1 MCLKKMSIKSASPFA
16 PKELFIP
23 CGNCTECRQVYRTGW
38 RIRLQNDLE
47 HYNKKKGWK
56 IGFFTLTYNSTSLP
70 FLPSHLLINPSDVVP
85 CFDRF
90 DARSFIDNLRKWLW
104 KHYKITNV
112 RYLIASEYGENTR
125 RPHYHGLICWPATPY
140 KYTNSKGKTIETI
153 LLDPQCMHAKIQE
166 LWSENGFTFP
176 EKYDGSGY
184 YDKSPFEVQAP
195 PAGVANYA
203 SKYCVKDLA
212 FIESIEKKVIDMHSK
227 ELRQYKGFHIQSK
240 SLGLD
245 YIENLTEKEK
255 LELVRDG
262 IFTAGQAENC
272 PLPLYYKKKILFNPY
287 YIIDEKTGKRLV
299 RQEASDFLL
308 KNYKIIFEKKVDFYK
323 STFDLVRSVDF
334 QHIIKDETEKRIISN
349 ISISSHDLAIYYVA
363 FYGTK
368 LNHLT
373 CRPADAWLSRYIQNC
388 DKLPYFDNGD
398 LPSKFRF
405 DYYIQILFQQLESET
420 ETTKKIYEEREKN
433 RIQDFHNNTNHIGE
447 NEC

>member
-1 MCLKKMSIKSASPFA
+1 MCLKKMSINSSSPFA

-23 CGNCTECRQVYRTGW
+23 CGNCTECRQIYRTGW
-38 RIRLQNDLE
+38 RIRLQHDLE
-47 HYNKKKGWK
+47 TYVKKGWK
-56 IGFFTLTYNSTSLP
+56 IGFFTLTYCASSLP
-70 FLPSHLLINPSDVVP
+70 SIPSHLLRNPEDVIP
-85 CFDRF
+85 CFDRVH
-90 DARSFIDNLRKWLW
+90 ARSFIDNLRKWLW
-104 KHYKITNV
+104 KHFNITNI

-125 RPHYHGLICWPATPY
+125 RPHYHGIICWPSTSY
-140 KYTNSKGKTIETI
+140 NFTDSKGKIKTSLPLSPEA
-153 LLDPQCMHAKIQE
+153 LHAQLTKT
-166 LWSENGFTFP
+166 WSHGFTFP

-262 IFTAGQAENC
+262 IFTVGQSENC

-287 YIIDEKTGKRLV
+287 YIIDPATGKRLV

-308 KNYKIIFEKKVDFYK
+308 KYYKTIFEKKVDFYK
-323 STFDLVRSVDF
+323 STFDLVRSADY
-334 QHIIKDETEKRIISN
+334 QHLIKDEIAQKIIKDIPINTR
-349 ISISSHDLAIYYVA
+349 DLAIYYVA
-363 FYGTK
+363 FYGTT

-373 CRPADAWLSRYIQNC
+373 TRPADAWLSRYIQNC
-388 DKLPYFDNGD
+388 DKLPHYDNGD
-398 LPSKFRF
+398 LPSKFQF
-405 DYYIQILFQQLESET
+405 DFYINALFQQLENET
-420 ETTKKIYEEREKN
+420 ETIKKIYEEREKN
-433 RIQDFHNNTNHIGE
+433 RLQDFHNNYNHVGE
-447 NEC
+447 

>member
-1 MCLKKMSIKSASPFA
+1 MSINSSSPFA

-47 HYNKKKGWK
+47 HYNTKKGWK
-56 IGFFTLTYNSTSLP
+56 IGFFTLTYSPSSLP
-70 FLPSHLLINPSDVVP
+70 SIPSHLTKNTDDLIP
-85 CFDRF
+85 CFDRVH
-90 DARSFIDNLRKWLW
+90 ARTFIDNLRKWLW
-104 KHYKITNV
+104 KHYKITNI

-125 RPHYHGLICWPATPY
+125 RPHYHGLVCWPATPY
-140 KYTNSKGKTIETI
+140 KYTNSKGKIIETI
-153 LLDPQCMHAKIQE
+153 SLDPQALHAKIQE

-184 YDKSPFEVQAP
+184 YDKSPFEVLAP

-212 FIESIEKKVIDMHSK
+212 FIESIEKKVIDMHDK
-227 ELRQYKGFHIQSK
+227 NLRRYKGFHIQSK

-308 KNYKIIFEKKVDFYK
+308 KHYQTIFSKKVDFYK
-323 STFDLVRSVDF
+323 STFDLVRSVDY
-334 QHIIKDETEKRIISN
+334 QNIIKDQTTKRIIQD
-349 ISISSHDLAIYYVA
+349 IEIKSHDLAIYYVA
-363 FYGTK
+363 FYGTT

-373 CRPADAWLSRYIQNC
+373 TRPADAWLSRYIQNC
-388 DKLPYFDNGD
+388 DKLPPYDNGH

-405 DYYIQILFQQLESET
+405 DYYIQTLFQQLESET

-447 NEC
+447 NDVQ